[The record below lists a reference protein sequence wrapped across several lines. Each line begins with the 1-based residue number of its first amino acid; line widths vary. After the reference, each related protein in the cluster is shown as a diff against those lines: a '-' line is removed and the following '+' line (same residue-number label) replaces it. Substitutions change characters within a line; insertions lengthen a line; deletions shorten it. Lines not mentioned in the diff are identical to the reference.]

1 MRSDMS
7 DVLRVEGLV
16 AGYADLAVVR
26 DLRLSV
32 GPNEIVALLG
42 ANGAGKTTTLLTISG
57 LLAPMAGEIVFL
69 DHRIDRLQAHNIARL
84 GVGHVTSDRA
94 LFYGLTTRENLALGT
109 RKGGL
114 PLDAVLD
121 WFPALEGFLDRRTGL
136 LSGGEQQMVALA
148 RALVGRPRL
157 LMVDEMSLGLA
168 PLIVDRLLDRL
179 RQLASEAGFS
189 VLLVEQHVNLALD
202 LADRVYVLSRGMVTY
217 EGSPTELR
225 KNPELV
231 EAAYLGTPTAASAHV
246 NGGPI

>member
-1 MRSDMS
+1 MS
-7 DVLRVEGLV
+7 DVLRVEGVV

-32 GPNEIVALLG
+32 GESEIVALLG
-42 ANGAGKTTTLLTISG
+42 ANGAGKTTTLLAISG
-57 LLAPMAGEIVFL
+57 LLAPMAGEIWFL
-69 DHRIDRLQAHNIARL
+69 DRRIDRLQAHNIARL

-94 LFYGLTTRENLALGT
+94 LFYGLTTRENLQLGAP
-109 RKGGL
+109 KGGL
-114 PLDAVLD
+114 QLESVLE
-121 WFPALEGFLDRRTGL
+121 WFPALEGLLERRTGL

-168 PLIVDRLLDRL
+168 PIIVDRLLERL
-179 RQLASEAGFS
+179 RQLANEAGFS

-202 LADRVYVLSRGMVTY
+202 LADRVYVLSRGVVSY

-225 KNPELV
+225 QRPELI
-231 EAAYLGTPTAASAHV
+231 EAAYLGTPTAQTSV
-246 NGGPI
+246 GPTE